1 MDDRPQWSRRMVA
14 EREARGWSQLDAIR
28 AMRAHSPKPLPDDTS
43 LLRNWKRWEAGDST
57 PDASYQ
63 PLIARAFGTVSA
75 AIWPVTRRRRDH
87 ESELMAATGMNT
99 LEIVT
104 RLRASAVDDATLDGM
119 RITADQLS
127 SDYPH
132 LPAAQLLIEGRAWLH
147 RISSLLEHRLTLTQ
161 HRAVLTT
168 AGWLTLLVGCIE
180 YDTGDRRAAEATRQA
195 ALSLGSEAGNGEIEA
210 WAHEMRCWF
219 DLTTGNYQGVIT
231 AAEQGQA
238 SAGHSGVAV
247 QLAAQQAKAWAR
259 LGDRRQTEAAASS
272 KHSPTQ
278 QTSTITSWSTRPNST
293 STPWTATGGSA
304 RTASPSR
311 SARPGKA
318 TSTRPFPTVAGLSV
332 VIESPSRRCGWW
344 SVTSPGSAMT
354 ATRKN
359 PRPPTTSNKSTSSR
373 LAELTAAV
381 GRLRRY
387 AEPRSLASQ
396 PDGSVISRSSLT
408 SAVH

>member
-43 LLRNWKRWEAGDST
+43 LLRNWKRWEAGDSA

-259 LGDRRQTEAAASS
+259 LGDRRQTEVALDRGRSLLEALPHPTNLDNHFVVDPTKFDFYAMDCYRRLGEDRVTLAVSAARQGDLDQALSYGRRAIGGDRKS
-272 KHSPTQ
+272 LPSLRMVVGDL
-278 QTSTITSWSTRPNST
+278 TRLLND
-293 STPWTATGGSA
+293 
-304 RTASPSR
+304 
-311 SARPGKA
+311 
-318 TSTRPFPTVAGLSV
+318 
-332 VIESPSRRCGWW
+332 
-344 SVTSPGSAMT
+344 
-354 ATRKN
+354 
-359 PRPPTTSNKSTSSR
+359 
-373 LAELTAAV
+373 
-381 GRLRRY
+381 RY
-387 AEPRSLASQ
+387 AEEPETADYLEQ
-396 PDGSVISRSSLT
+396 VHVIQ
-408 SAVH
+408 AG